1 MRLICAL
8 VRTAVLDACASVEAV
23 LVHAIILGIAGYSS
37 HALGA
42 GALAALMLA
51 SAALSLRRARRQA
64 QSCRITITD
73 TAVLNTEQT
82 DRWAHTLA
90 WSCGG
95 ALAWGVGPHLFML
108 AIIAIQLLWIAGA
121 RGLPIRFTAR
131 FTVAIALTTVA
142 YQTTA
147 LVAAPLSPTQHV
159 WTWLAAALVASACM
173 RPLTLLSVLRHVPP
187 ANPALWLC
195 GYEERIGMTPY
206 GDLIALYTKDT
217 PAPTAVYRAVTT
229 GQWVEHTAHGEP
241 ETARRLAFHTS

>member
-8 VRTAVLDACASVEAV
+8 VRTAMLDACACVEAV
-23 LVHAIILGIAGYSS
+23 LVHAIVLAIAGHSTQ
-37 HALGA
+37 ALSA

-51 SAALSLRRARRQA
+51 IAALSLRRTRGQA

-73 TAVLNTEQT
+73 TEVLNTEQT
-82 DRWAHTLA
+82 DRSAHTLA

-108 AIIAIQLLWIAGA
+108 SIIAIQLLWIAGA
-121 RGLPIRFTAR
+121 RDLRIRLAAR
-131 FTVAIALTTVA
+131 VTVAIALTAIA

-159 WTWLAAALVASACM
+159 WTWLAATLAASACM
-173 RPLTLLSVLRHVPP
+173 RPLTLLFVLRHVPP

-229 GQWVEHTAHGEP
+229 GQWVQHTAHGEP
-241 ETARRLAFHTS
+241 ETAPRLAFHTS